1 MSKEG
6 INRRINE
13 KSVSLLKDIL
23 NEVLSINLSP
33 INSIKSNF
41 SSIVLTDATS
51 FQLPECLNDSYSGF
65 GGNHGRKGG
74 VKVQYQISLTDGV

>member
-1 MSKEG
+1 MSQEILGKGISISKEG

-41 SSIVLTDATS
+41 SSIDLLT
-51 FQLPECLNDSYSGF
+51 QLLFN
-65 GGNHGRKGG
+65 
-74 VKVQYQISLTDGV
+74 YQNV